1 MVIVVALLKSME
13 FLIAAFT
20 VMPKKYTLVFTN
32 LPLSVVVMQR
42 AVTVVI
48 SL

>member
-1 MVIVVALLKSME
+1 MVIVVALLMSME

-20 VMPKKYTLVFTN
+20 LMPKKHTLAFTN
-32 LPLSVVVMQR
+32 TPLSVVVMQR